1 MSYSY
6 GITTVGQMSTSTT
19 IPANGPAS
27 IADALS
33 LYRRLAPLEFFDQV
47 RSQNNIRE
55 NNRVYSTP
63 VVIWLMITQR
73 LQGNGSL
80 ERAVLEVLRGLPSSF
95 WPQPCQR
102 LQNRSH
108 HSAALS
114 SHTGAYNQARQGLS
128 VTIVE
133 ACCDRIFE
141 QLTRS
146 VPGALAPWDK
156 RAFFLD
162 GTTVRMPH
170 SKELLKLYPPTANQH
185 GESHWPVLRMLVAHD
200 LQTGLAM
207 RPEWGALNGD
217 QAVGEQELL
226 ERAIDRLPKG
236 SILVGDANF
245 GVFSVAY
252 AADQRQQAVLL
263 RLTAVRA
270 KHLAGRSIEDGMD
283 LTITWKP
290 SPVER
295 RKHSTLPLD
304 ASVSGRLIVRQVQ
317 PRNGAVPFLL
327 AVFTTL
333 PGKAELTV
341 ACYGQRWNIETDLR
355 HLKCT
360 LQLDQLRCST
370 PDMVAK
376 EIELAMAAY
385 NLVRAVI
392 CLAAQETGAAPRDY
406 GFTRA
411 QNAILAF
418 APLIAAARTEQ
429 EAQMH
434 FARMMFC
441 VRQARRPRRKRP
453 SYLRQVWPRG
463 DRFPN
468 RKG

>member
-1 MSYSY
+1 
-6 GITTVGQMSTSTT
+6 MSTSTS

-33 LYRRLAPLEFFDQV
+33 LYQRLAPLEFFDQL
-47 RSQNNIRE
+47 RSQENIRE

-63 VVIWLMITQR
+63 VVIWLMIPQR

-102 LQNRSH
+102 LQNRSP

-133 ACCDRIFE
+133 ACCDRLFE

-146 VPGALAPWDK
+146 APGALGPWDK

-170 SKELLKLYPPTANQH
+170 SKELLKRYPPTANQH

-236 SILVGDANF
+236 SILMGDANF

-270 KHLAGRSIEDGMD
+270 KHLAGRPIEDGMD

-290 SPVER
+290 SRVER
-295 RKHSTLPLD
+295 RNHSTLPLD
-304 ASVSGRLIVRQVQ
+304 AAVSGRLIVRQVQ
-317 PRNGAVPFLL
+317 PSNGALPFLL

-333 PGKAELTV
+333 PGKAEPIV
-341 ACYGQRWNIETDLR
+341 ACYGQRWNVETDLR

-360 LQLDQLRCST
+360 LQLDPLRCST

-392 CLAAQETGAAPRDY
+392 CLAAQQAGAAPRDY

-411 QNAILAF
+411 QNAILTF

>member
-1 MSYSY
+1 
-6 GITTVGQMSTSTT
+6 MSTSTT